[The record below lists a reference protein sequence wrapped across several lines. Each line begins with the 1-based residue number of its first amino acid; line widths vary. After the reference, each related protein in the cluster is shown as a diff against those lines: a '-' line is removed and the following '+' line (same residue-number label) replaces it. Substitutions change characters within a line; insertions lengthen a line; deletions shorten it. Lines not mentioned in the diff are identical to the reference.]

1 MASIFTYE
9 HEPPRVSSPWSTPGT
24 STPQLASGGGKGVV
38 IHCRTSAARESSDA
52 DDTDSLPDC
61 GLTKLEAEPQHG
73 PTEYKLHL
81 LLRPR
86 RSFSSLSTGH
96 SVSGSHHQ
104 ARSSGSPQPS
114 SVSDQASGQT
124 HGTFTSTAAQSS
136 SNLSR
141 RNRLQQLTTQLLWR
155 LQQSSPFHSASTVNM
170 VLPVLPEAT
179 PKLGVPNMPPRLLP
193 GLEESQ
199 GALYEIGV
207 SDDGT
212 LIGLTEDEL
221 EESLANLRAM
231 ATSLG
236 CEVDVL
242 RKIVVGSC
250 EWMENAPAEDGHEP
264 VTVVHT
270 GKLWVAEALV
280 KPDLDYYFSHSSSME
295 DRNNGE
301 PDSNNTGLPTNASK
315 MSNEGGQSSCTE
327 QLHLSIIGPSAAG
340 KSSLLGTLSTSAFDN
355 GRGKSRLSLF
365 KHRHEIDSGL
375 TSSVAQ
381 ELIGYASSQEA
392 ASSNTSVDIIN
403 YASEKVSA
411 WNDIHQAAENGR
423 LAFVSD
429 LPGLPRYLK
438 STLRGLVSWN
448 PNYTILCVPANCYE
462 ETEPGRAQG
471 NTDTASDID
480 TCVSYLELCFR
491 LDLPVLVTI
500 TKMDLASRSGLR
512 ETLSRILSL
521 LKEAGR
527 KPLMFSASAEAP
539 GQDADLQTITSSDR
553 DEVDKAFATV
563 GGDTTLAVPIVLTS
577 AVTGAGIGKI
587 HALLRALPIP
597 TRPSPRSEIVST
609 SQQVPTKLF
618 DINEVFSMPPSK
630 VYSVGR
636 ENGNERV
643 GTGGMVLCGRV
654 RSGQVSVGDIL
665 VVGPLL
671 MDSQTED
678 NTARSKSFQNSESR
692 GETASH
698 IRSYRSRP
706 SSGEFSSSYV
716 QELLSGRSRSQVQP
730 QACWLPMRTV
740 SVRNLRLPVRSLL
753 EGQIGT
759 VGIEPISLDLS
770 DRVRLDRIRKGMI
783 LADFPETPSDQW
795 TSLPQSLPFHTG
807 FTATFPTS
815 DFSSP
820 ASPPLILGGNP
831 VVYIG
836 SIRAAAKVT
845 CVALAEDDRMTSPSS
860 PTEPGLFRFDGD
872 DARDSI
878 NARNGAGNRNGHV
891 DVPSADYAQSG
902 KDITITFSFVSSIE
916 WVEVGARILVI
927 PGTAAAAAPGGTA
940 GSTGLEGFVG
950 KIREVFDGSEEWD

>member
-1 MASIFTYE
+1 MASVFTYD
-9 HEPPRVSSPWSTPGT
+9 HDPPRVSSPWSTPGS
-24 STPQLASGGGKGVV
+24 STPQLQSGAGKGVV
-38 IHCRTSAARESSDA
+38 IHCRTSAAREFSDG

-61 GLTKLEAEPQHG
+61 GLTKLDAEPQEG

-81 LLRPR
+81 LLRRR

-96 SVSGSHHQ
+96 LVSGSYHNT
-104 ARSSGSPQPS
+104 RSTVPIRGSTPSDQTGRQDS
-114 SVSDQASGQT
+114 SVPTA
-124 HGTFTSTAAQSS
+124 TSSQGPSER
-136 SNLSR
+136 SR
-141 RNRLQQLTTQLLWR
+141 QNRLQQLTTQLLWR
-155 LQQSSPFHSASTVNM
+155 LQQSSPFHSSSTANM

-179 PKLGVPNMPPRLLP
+179 PQLGVPSMPSRLLP

-212 LIGLTEDEL
+212 LVGLTEDEL
-221 EESLANLRAM
+221 EESLTNLRAM
-231 ATSLG
+231 AASLG

-242 RKIVVGSC
+242 RKVVVGSC
-250 EWMENAPAEDGHEP
+250 EWVERPLAEESNDSEGI
-264 VTVVHT
+264 VHS

-280 KPDLDYYFSHSSSME
+280 KPDLDFYFSQYSSAKA
-295 DRNNGE
+295 RNGQHTSNG
-301 PDSNNTGLPTNASK
+301 DQPTDGSARTSDD
-315 MSNEGGQSSCTE
+315 GGQSSSTE

-365 KHRHEIDSGL
+365 KHRHEIDSGI

-381 ELIGYASSQEA
+381 ELIGYAPSKNASLSSG
-392 ASSNTSVDIIN
+392 SVDVIN

-411 WNDIHQAAENGR
+411 WNDIHSAAENGR

-448 PNYTILCVPANCYE
+448 PNYTILCVPANSCE
-462 ETEPGRAQG
+462 ETETTKSQG
-471 NTDTASDID
+471 NADSASDID
-480 TCVSYLELCFR
+480 ACVAYLELCFR
-491 LDLPVLVTI
+491 LDLPVLISI

-512 ETLSRILSL
+512 ETLSRILSV
-521 LKEAGR
+521 LKQAGR
-527 KPLMFSASAEAP
+527 KPLMLSASGGGASQ
-539 GQDADLQTITSSDR
+539 GADLQTISLSDKKEA
-553 DEVDKAFATV
+553 DNAVVSA
-563 GGDTTLAVPIVLTS
+563 GGDLSLAVPVVLTS
-577 AVTGAGIGKI
+577 AVTGAGIGKV

-597 TRPSPRSEIVST
+597 MRSSPLRRPISVD
-609 SQQVPTKLF
+609 QHMPTKLF

-636 ENGNERV
+636 GDENGR
-643 GTGGMVLCGRV
+643 GGSGGMVLCGRV
-654 RSGQVSVGDIL
+654 RSAQISVGDTL

-671 MDSQTED
+671 IDSRPED
-678 NTARSKSFQNSESR
+678 NNVRAKSLQNSEAPGQSSPHLR
-692 GETASH
+692 TP
-698 IRSYRSRP
+698 RSRP
-706 SSGEFSSSYV
+706 SSGEFSSSYI
-716 QELLSGRSRSQVQP
+716 QELLFGRSRSQTHP
-730 QACWLPMRTV
+730 HAFWLPVRTV
-740 SVRNLRLPVRSLL
+740 SVRNLRLPVRTLL

-759 VGIEPISLDLS
+759 VGIEPISRDLPAG
-770 DRVRLDRIRKGMI
+770 VRLDRIRKGMI
-783 LADFPETPSDQW
+783 LADFNETFLSPS
-795 TSLPQSLPFHTG
+795 TSVPQSLPFHTG
-807 FTATFPTS
+807 FTATFPTG

-820 ASPPLILGGNP
+820 TSPPLILGGNP

-845 CVALAEDDRMTSPSS
+845 CVALAENDRMASPSS
-860 PTEPGLFRFDGD
+860 PPEPGLFRFDND
-872 DARDSI
+872 DHRDDLHM
-878 NARNGAGNRNGHV
+878 RNGGDRNGHV
-891 DVPSADYAQSG
+891 DISETDPG

-927 PGTAAAAAPGGTA
+927 PGTAAAGAPGGTA

-950 KIREVFDGSEEWD
+950 KIREVFDGNEE

>member
-1 MASIFTYE
+1 MASIFTYD

-24 STPQLASGGGKGVV
+24 TTPQIASGGGGKGVV

-61 GLTKLEAEPQHG
+61 GLTKLEAEPQQG

-96 SVSGSHHQ
+96 LVSGSYQ
-104 ARSSGSPQPS
+104 QSRPSGSLRAS
-114 SVSDQASGQT
+114 SSSDQALEQSPST
-124 HGTFTSTAAQSS
+124 PTTSWAPPTPSFQS
-136 SNLSR
+136 R
-141 RNRLQQLTTQLLWR
+141 KNRLQHLTTQLLWR
-155 LQQSSPFHSASTVNM
+155 LQQSSPFHSPSTVNM

-212 LIGLTEDEL
+212 LVGLTQEEL

-231 ATSLG
+231 AASLG

-242 RKIVVGSC
+242 RKVVVGGC
-250 EWMENAPAEDGHEP
+250 EWMEQAPAEDGNEP
-264 VTVVHT
+264 GIVVHT

-280 KPDLDYYFSHSSSME
+280 KPDLDYYFSHSSSIE
-295 DRNNGE
+295 GRNGE
-301 PDSNNTGLPTNASK
+301 PNSNGDQATNGSAET
-315 MSNEGGQSSCTE
+315 SNEGGQSSCTE
-327 QLHLSIIGPSAAG
+327 QLHLAIIGPSAAG

-365 KHRHEIDSGL
+365 KHRHEINSGL

-381 ELIGYASSQEA
+381 ELIGYASSQD
-392 ASSNTSVDIIN
+392 ASSPNSSVDVIN

-411 WNDIHQAAENGR
+411 WNDIHRAAEDGR

-429 LPGLPRYLK
+429 LPGLSRYLK

-448 PNYTILCVPANCYE
+448 PNYTILCVPASCYE
-462 ETEPGRAQG
+462 ETEANRVQG
-471 NTDTASDID
+471 NTDPASDID
-480 TCVSYLELCFR
+480 TCVLYLELCFR
-491 LDLPVLVTI
+491 LDLPVLITI

-512 ETLSRILSL
+512 ETLSRILSV
-521 LKEAGR
+521 LKQAGR
-527 KPLMFSASAEAP
+527 KPLMLSASGEAI
-539 GQDADLQTITSSDR
+539 GHDADLQTIIPSDR
-553 DEVDKAFATV
+553 EEVDKAFASV
-563 GGDTTLAVPIVLTS
+563 GGNPVLAVPIVLTS

-597 TRPSPRSEIVST
+597 TRPSPRSESISNN
-609 SQQVPTKLF
+609 QRAPTKLF

-630 VYSVGR
+630 VYSLGS
-636 ENGNERV
+636 ENGNGRT

-671 MDSQTED
+671 MDSRPED
-678 NTARSKSFQNSESR
+678 ITAQSKSFQNSEPR
-692 GETASH
+692 GESTSH
-698 IRSYRSRP
+698 IRSYRSRT

-730 QACWLPMRTV
+730 QACWLSVRTV
-740 SVRNLRLPVRSLL
+740 SVRNLRLPVRTLL

-759 VGIEPISLDLS
+759 VGIEPISLDLPTG
-770 DRVRLDRIRKGMI
+770 VRLDRIRKGMI
-783 LADFPETPSDQW
+783 LADFPETLSDQS
-795 TSLPQSLPFHTG
+795 TSVPQTLPFHTG

-820 ASPPLILGGNP
+820 TSPPLILGGNP

-845 CVALAEDDRMTSPSS
+845 CVALADNELMTSPSS
-860 PTEPGLFRFDGD
+860 PTEPDVFRFDGD
-872 DARDSI
+872 DHRDSL
-878 NARNGAGNRNGHV
+878 NTKNGVGDPNGHV
-891 DVPSADYAQSG
+891 DVSNPNHAQGG
-902 KDITITFSFVSSIE
+902 KDITISFSFVSSIE

-927 PGTAAAAAPGGTA
+927 PGTAAASAPGSTA

-950 KIREVFDGSEEWD
+950 KIQEVFDGSEE